1 MPKTALTVEDLRNL
15 RDLHAQ
21 INSLKGRIERLRGVL
36 SSPAAPQFSY
46 VPRGAG
52 THSDPVGNGV
62 VKLAEMEEELQQR
75 IVELEEKIRSVEAEI
90 NALPP
95 RERAVI
101 RARYVD
107 GLNWHKVSKVV
118 HYSRDHCLRI
128 NREVLFA
135 LADEYNVQ
143 SCGINA

>member
-1 MPKTALTVEDLRNL
+1 MGRESMPKPALTIEDLRNL
-15 RDLHAQ
+15 RDLHSQ
-21 INSLKGRIERLRGVL
+21 INSLKGRIERLRGLL
-36 SSPAAPQFSY
+36 SSPASVRLSY
-46 VPRGAG
+46 APRGSG

-75 IVELEEKIRSVEAEI
+75 IVELEEKIRRIEGEI

-107 GLNWHKVSKVV
+107 GLDWRQVARRAS
-118 HYSRDHCLRI
+118 YTSEHCRK
-128 NREVLFA
+128 
-135 LADEYNVQ
+135 
-143 SCGINA
+143 INAMACRKLDTK

>member
-1 MPKTALTVEDLRNL
+1 MPKPALTIEDLKNL
-15 RDLHAQ
+15 RDLHSQ
-21 INSLKGRIERLRGVL
+21 INSLKGRIERLRGLL
-36 SSPAAPQFSY
+36 SSPASVRLSY
-46 VPRGAG
+46 APRGAG

-62 VKLAEMEEELQQR
+62 VKLAELEEELQQR

-107 GLNWHKVSKVV
+107 GLSWEKVSKTVN
-118 HYSRDHCLRI
+118 YCRENCLKI
-128 NREVLFA
+128 NHDVLDV
-135 LADEYNVQ
+135 LEY
-143 SCGINA
+143 

>member
-1 MPKTALTVEDLRNL
+1 MGRESMPKPALTIEDLRNL
-15 RDLHAQ
+15 RDLHSQ
-21 INSLKGRIERLRGVL
+21 INSLKGRIERLRGLL
-36 SSPAAPQFSY
+36 SSPASVRLSY
-46 VPRGAG
+46 APRGSG

-62 VKLAEMEEELQQR
+62 VKLAELEEELQQR

-107 GLNWHKVSKVV
+107 GLPWRKVGKVV
-118 HYSRDHCLRI
+118 GYCEEHCKRI
-128 NREVLFA
+128 DASVR
-135 LADEYNVQ
+135 Y
-143 SCGINA
+143 GILPC

>member
-1 MPKTALTVEDLRNL
+1 MPKPALTIEDLKNL
-15 RDLHAQ
+15 RDLHSQ
-21 INSLKGRIERLRGVL
+21 INSLKGRIERLRGLL
-36 SSPAAPQFSY
+36 SSPASVRLSY
-46 VPRGAG
+46 APRGAG

-62 VKLAEMEEELQQR
+62 VKLAELEEELQQR

-107 GLNWHKVSKVV
+107 GLSWEKVSKTVN
-118 HYSRDHCLRI
+118 YCREHCLKI
-128 NREVLFA
+128 NHDVLDV
-135 LADEYNVQ
+135 LEY
-143 SCGINA
+143 

>member
-1 MPKTALTVEDLRNL
+1 MPKPALTIEDLKNL
-15 RDLHAQ
+15 RDLHSQ
-21 INSLKGRIERLRGVL
+21 INSLKGRIERLRGLL
-36 SSPAAPQFSY
+36 SSPASVRLSY
-46 VPRGAG
+46 APRGAG

-62 VKLAEMEEELQQR
+62 VKLAELEEELQQR
-75 IVELEEKIRSVEAEI
+75 IVELEEKIRSIEAEI

-107 GLNWHKVSKVV
+107 GLSWLKVSKAV

-128 NREVLFA
+128 NRDVFCA
-135 LADEYNVQ
+135 LRR
-143 SCGINA
+143 I

>member
-1 MPKTALTVEDLRNL
+1 MPKPALTIEELRNL
-15 RDLHAQ
+15 RDLHSQ
-21 INSLKGRIERLRGVL
+21 INSLKGRIERLRGLL
-36 SSPAAPQFSY
+36 SSPASVQFSHA
-46 VPRGAG
+46 PRGSG

-75 IVELEEKIRSVEAEI
+75 IVELEEKIRHIEGEI

-107 GLNWHKVSKVV
+107 GLSWEKVSKTVN
-118 HYSRDHCLRI
+118 YCREHCLKI
-128 NREVLFA
+128 NHDVLDV
-135 LADEYNVQ
+135 LEY
-143 SCGINA
+143 